1 VERDVLDWLL
11 EQMTTDEIE
20 QVTDE
25 MLDSLIEKNNA
36 VLAVFC
42 KIIPIHSHLTI
53 DPHFSA
59 GV

>member
-1 VERDVLDWLL
+1 VLDWLL